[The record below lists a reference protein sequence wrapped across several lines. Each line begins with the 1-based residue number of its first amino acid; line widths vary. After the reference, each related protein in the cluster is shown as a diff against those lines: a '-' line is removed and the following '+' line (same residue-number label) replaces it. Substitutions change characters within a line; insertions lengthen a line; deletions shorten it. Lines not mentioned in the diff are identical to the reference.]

1 MNYVVFIYEA
11 FGSDTD
17 YKVIAINN
25 INDKEKVMNEL
36 VKNWPDKDFGDDGEW
51 CYDTEQLPNPYNQH
65 NIDQALRTI
74 RQRHTPN

>member
-11 FGSDTD
+11 FGSNTD

-25 INDKEKVMNEL
+25 TNDEEKVMNEL
-36 VKNWPDKDFGDDGEW
+36 VKNWPNKDFGDDGEW
-51 CYDTEQLPNPYNQH
+51 CYDTEQLPDPYNQRD
-65 NIDQALRTI
+65 IDQALRTI